1 MPLPDDHP
9 EKWNYSLH
17 TGIKHEIL
25 TKYID
30 GWIRI
35 AGAYRKMYYYDC
47 FAGRG
52 KYETGELGSPIRIMI
67 HMQKHSHRPIIFHCT
82 AIEKNTNNYN
92 DLIKVHQSLKT
103 NYPNVQFEHHNKSFE
118 EFVETSSDILTS
130 QNNFPM
136 FFFVDP
142 FGFKVTFKNIS
153 ELCHYEH
160 SEVLVTFMS
169 QNLARFLT
177 SNRHSNAIEETI
189 GSKLDESV
197 FELGLEDRQMAIV
210 NIYKTNLGKDAK
222 YVMSYRLKESVRDKT
237 IYHLIHGSNRFEAFK
252 LMKDI
257 LFMQGSEGTFTFHG
271 PKEDLLGKNQTR
283 LSTPLEEDSFK
294 DWLTSRFSGRELN
307 FLDLMKES
315 YQETKFIEKHYRSAI
330 KKLLK
335 TGNVS
340 LKNAGPKGGIN
351 DVTTITFK

>member
-1 MPLPDDHP
+1 
-9 EKWNYSLH
+9 
-17 TGIKHEIL
+17 
-25 TKYID
+25 
-30 GWIRI
+30 
-35 AGAYRKMYYYDC
+35 MYYYDC

-52 KYETGELGSPIRIMI
+52 IYQTGELGSPIRIMI
-67 HMQKHSHRPIIFHCT
+67 HMQKHSHRSIIFHCT

-92 DLIKVHQSLKT
+92 NLVEIHHSLKST
-103 NYPNVQFEHHNKSFE
+103 YPSVQFEHHKKSFE
-118 EFVETSSDILTS
+118 EFIETNSETLSS

-153 ELCHYEH
+153 ELCHYGH

-189 GSKLDESV
+189 GSKLDDSI
-197 FELGLEDRQMAIV
+197 FALGLEDRQMAIV
-210 NIYKTNLGKDAK
+210 NIYKTNLGKVAK
-222 YVMSYRLKESVRDKT
+222 YVMSYRLKESIRDKT
-237 IYHLIHGSNRFEAFK
+237 IYHLIHGSNHFEAFK

-257 LFMQGSEGTFTFHG
+257 LFMQGSEGTFTFYG
-271 PKEDLLGKNQTR
+271 PKENLLGKNQTR
-283 LSTPLEEDSFK
+283 LSTPFEEDTFK
-294 DWLTSRFSGRELN
+294 DWLSLRFSGHELN
-307 FLDLMKES
+307 FFELMKQS
-315 YQETKFIEKHYRSAI
+315 YQETKFIEKHYRSAV

-335 TGNVS
+335 SGSVS

-351 DVTTITFK
+351 DTTIVTFKDVIRN